1 MFTRLLVLL
10 CVLIQGE
17 SIFAQPGDVAIY
29 GATPSGIAAAIAAA
43 RDGCQVTLIEPY
55 QRIGGLVTN
64 GLSHTDFRTL
74 EGRSGL
80 YLEFAQR
87 VRAHYQRQFGAYSQ
101 EVQNCFDG
109 AFAEP
114 KVNLL
119 VFEQMLAEQPAI
131 RLLTGHRLSS
141 TTAAASQFGS
151 LKRITS
157 ITLINDKN
165 AEVIVKARVFIDATY
180 EGDLMAQAGA
190 SWRAGRESR
199 DEYGESLAPPQA
211 DDQLQAYNFRFIMTK
226 DPTSRVTPTAPTG
239 YRREDFVGVLAAL
252 ESGQIQHVFDYPAK
266 CIFKAQTPVLPGNK
280 YDINDVSRN
289 IVRLSL
295 PGKNLK
301 WPNGD
306 LAARQA
312 IFQEHVRDQVGLLFF
327 LQNDAAVP
335 ERFRSEAREWGWCRD
350 EFEST
355 GYLPEQLYVRE
366 ARRMIGLHV
375 YVQRD
380 SEHAPGDAR
389 ARLHRDAIAMG
400 DYGNNCHGTAHEG
413 PRFGGTHTG
422 EFYNSVPPYQIPYLA
437 LVPREVDNLLVPT
450 AVSSSHVG
458 FCALRLEP
466 IWMVLG
472 QAAGHAAAIVSA
484 QDITVQ
490 SLPLRP
496 LQQRLHAEGAATV
509 YVSDVLPGQAD
520 FEAVQWWGTLGGLHG
535 LQPMPAKPG
544 QRGRNLHGQYYEA
557 TPDHAVELNNIL
569 DPKTATRWRALAQLA
584 GLPGPSIPSP
594 TAEMTRGE
602 FIRATFSAAE
612 KIGLTRAKGLVPR
625 EHPRAEPNTHAPGD
639 VDNVDLVRRV
649 VADASQLPGIVV
661 DDLDAELVGQWQYST
676 HTPPY
681 VGAGYLHDKREGK
694 GTKSAKFTP
703 TIKREGQ
710 YEIRLSHCT
719 NIRRADKV
727 RVKIHH
733 ANGEDVVVI
742 NEQKLPEH
750 DELFTTLGRYHL
762 TAGRDSWVEISNE
775 GTNGKYVIV
784 DAVQFLEVK

>member
-10 CVLIQGE
+10 CVFIPGK
-17 SIFAQPGDVAIY
+17 STFAQAGDVAIY
-29 GATPSGIAAAIAAA
+29 GGTPAGIAAALAAA
-43 RDGCQVTLIEPY
+43 RDGRQVTLIEPY
-55 QRIGGLVTN
+55 RRIGGLITN

-80 YLEFAQR
+80 YLEFARR
-87 VRAHYQRQFGAYSQ
+87 VQAHYQQEFGADSQ

-119 VFEQMLAEQPAI
+119 VFEQMLAQQPNI
-131 RLLTGHRLSS
+131 HVLTAHRLSS
-141 TTAAASQFGS
+141 VTTTTSPSGP
-151 LKRITS
+151 LKRIAS
-157 ITLINDKN
+157 VALINDQKV
-165 AEVIVKARVFIDATY
+165 EVVIKARVFIDATY
-180 EGDLMAQAGA
+180 EGDLMAQTGVN
-190 SWRAGRESR
+190 WRSGREGR

-226 DPTSRVTPTAPTG
+226 EPANRITPTAPKD
-239 YRREDFVGVLAAL
+239 YRREDFVGVLTAL
-252 ESGQIQHVFDYPAK
+252 ESGQIQRVFDYPAK

-312 IFQEHVRDQVGLLFF
+312 IFQEHLRDQVGLLYF

-335 ERFRSEAREWGWCRD
+335 EKFRSEAREWGWCRD
-350 EFEST
+350 EFEAT
-355 GYLPEQLYVRE
+355 GHLPEQLYVRE
-366 ARRMIGLHV
+366 ARRMIGMHV

-422 EFYNSVPPYQIPYLA
+422 EFYNSVPPYQIPYFA

-484 QDITVQ
+484 QDTNVQ
-490 SLPLRP
+490 SLPIRP
-496 LQQRLHAEGAATV
+496 LQSRLHGEGSATV
-509 YVSDVLPGQAD
+509 YVSDVLPGHTD
-520 FEAVQWWGTLGGLHG
+520 FKAVQWWGTLGGLHG

-557 TPDHAVELNNIL
+557 APGHAVELDKLL
-569 DPKTATRWRALAQLA
+569 DSKTAARWRVIAQLA
-584 GLPGPSIPSP
+584 GVPERSIPTP

-602 FIRATFSAAE
+602 FIRAAFSAAE
-612 KIGLTRAKGLVPR
+612 SSGLTRATGLVPR
-625 EHPRAEPNTHAPGD
+625 EHPRAEPNTHAPGE

-649 VADASQLPGIVV
+649 VPDASRLSGIVV
-661 DDLDAELVGQWQYST
+661 DDIDAELVGKWQYST

-681 VGAGYLHDKREGK
+681 VGAGYLHDMREGK

-703 TIKREGQ
+703 SIKREGR
-710 YEIRLSHCT
+710 YEVRLSHCT
-719 NIRRADKV
+719 NVRRADKV
-727 RVKIHH
+727 RVRIHH
-733 ANGEDVVVI
+733 ADGDDEVVV
-742 NEQKLPEH
+742 NEQTFPEH
-750 DELFTTLGRYHL
+750 DELFTTLGRYRF
-762 TAGRDSWVEISNE
+762 TAGRAGWVEISNE
-775 GTNGKYVIV
+775 ATDGKYVIV
-784 DAVQFLEVK
+784 DAVQFLEVE